1 MNAQPP
7 AEAVEWARSS
17 VNQAARVVRVE
28 SMPDASHAN
37 HRLVIETAAG
47 TELDLVLRRY
57 TDAERLGEDPWY
69 APRDEV
75 EALRTLEPLALP
87 VPRLIAADVGPAV
100 CDVPALLVTW
110 MPGSAPEVPEDPEVF
125 VMRLAEPLPAIHGAD
140 RRTGSRAYEPYFV
153 SDGRSV
159 ADLRPPAWSGDS
171 AMWERA
177 FEAIAADPSD
187 GPVRFIHRDYHHGNT
202 VWEHDELTGIIDWT
216 AGCVGPP
223 GIDLARMRLNLLDF
237 DLETADRFLDTW
249 RAVSGADIP
258 YHPYWDLLD
267 AADMLYD
274 DPPADAEEAIRD
286 ARYEEFVRRALSSL
300 A

>member
-1 MNAQPP
+1 MNPK
-7 AEAVEWARSS
+7 
-17 VNQAARVVRVE
+17 ARVIRVE
-28 SMPDASHAN
+28 SMADASHAN
-37 HRLVIETAAG
+37 HHLVVETAAG

-57 TDAERLGEDPWY
+57 TDAERLEEDRWY

-75 EALRTLEPLALP
+75 GALRTLEPLELP
-87 VPRLIAADVGPAV
+87 VPRLIAADVEPAV

-110 MPGSAPEVPEDPEVF
+110 MPGSPSGTPEDLERF
-125 VMRLAEPLPAIHGAD
+125 VTRLAEPLPAIHGAD
-140 RRTGSRAYEPYFV
+140 PRTGSRAYEPYFV
-153 SDGRSV
+153 SDGRTV
-159 ADLRPPAWSGDS
+159 ADLRPPAWSRDA

-177 FEAIAADPSD
+177 LEAIMADPPD
-187 GPVRFIHRDYHHGNT
+187 GPMRFIHRDYHHHNT

-237 DLETADRFLDTW
+237 DLETADRFLDAW
-249 RAVSGADIP
+249 RAVSGADNS

-274 DPPADAEEAIRD
+274 DPPANADEAIRD
-286 ARYEEFVRRALSSL
+286 ARYEEFVRRALPSL